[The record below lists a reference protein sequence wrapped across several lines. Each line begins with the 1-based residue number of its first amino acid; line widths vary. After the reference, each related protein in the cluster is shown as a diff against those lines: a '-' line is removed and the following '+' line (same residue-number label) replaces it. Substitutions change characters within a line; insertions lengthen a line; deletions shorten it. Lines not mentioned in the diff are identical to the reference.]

1 MALPTMEEVLNKKP
15 AGASGKSKL
24 PTMKEVSSKQ
34 STSKSKLPTMEEV
47 LSKSAKAKT
56 IVPKKKTFLEAL
68 TTWPKAQSLDPN
80 NPADAA
86 ELRNRME
93 GTATSGVGKFV
104 ERTGQAGV
112 ESMFLNRNEYKT
124 ATGNKVADI
133 AADLVGGALG
143 LAGGG
148 ELNAGANLFK
158 APLMAA
164 ERTAP
169 KIAKLAPRLGK
180 AIETVAKP
188 KTIIGSA
195 ATGAASMVP
204 FTAVESVVNNERP
217 TGDQILLN
225 AGIGAL
231 LGGGGKAVAPALE
244 KGASKLGSLLE
255 GLAAKKVKTG
265 APVVDVPGQQAVSN
279 AATAP
284 APTIPAQRQP
294 FPRLKAKPV
303 EQQALDD
310 LQQGIEAAQNY
321 IGHNDV
327 LAAYPPG
334 TTIEAAF
341 ADIKKATG
349 VDLPLLV
356 NNLEK
361 AQQAPKLRE
370 QLIADQERTRLA
382 QAAGVLP
389 QVTGIKRGAN
399 LQARPL
405 VRGEKPTLSP
415 LGSKEPAPMT
425 PEMELRVNQSN
436 LKQRDITSPEAP
448 NNIASSELPSSM
460 TEPLTPLQ
468 QVLSDAQTRTKS
480 ASTGPSGTAA
490 DGTKQRG
497 FVDTLQESVK
507 PTEEIKQGLLAD
519 LRSRYTP
526 ITNRETVARANA
538 RVAKDIEAAAN
549 YVSSAKKYTPE
560 HVATVHR
567 LIDEF
572 QKTGQVSRAVDI
584 AEKLAEQGTKAGQ
597 SIQAFSI
604 YNRLTPE
611 GILVH
616 ASRIVARAN
625 EKLPVGAEPVR
636 LTPDVAAKL
645 TDLST
650 TMQTM
655 GAVKDKANSVIDIV
669 TRAQKGEKLTAEE
682 TAAIKDFITEASK
695 FVGKVKP
702 FNPKPVKEVAPR
714 VRDNVVKFFDKQE
727 QDALKRIMERKNR
740 VSSTPLD
747 LYADYVIVGTSRL
760 AKGAVKFSDWAE
772 SMVRDLGE
780 EVRPHLEDIYN
791 KAVDKFNLSAK
802 AISRGRLS
810 EVERI
815 TNRAIKNQ
823 KIAPEDAESLRK
835 IAEQVAGL
843 SGDAKVMAS
852 QDLQAVLQAF
862 ERPTIG
868 SKVATAQIIA
878 QLLNPKTIVRN
889 ALGNELF
896 YRFERLNKMIAAP
909 LDWARV
915 KLTGGQRSVAFIP
928 NTPIKGQFEYWKN
941 WLTGWRAGL
950 RGVNPEGLTTQYDLR
965 PQTFSNKWNPLTY
978 LEKLTGATL
987 KSFDY
992 AAYKRGVADTL
1003 AEMAHIDAMRLGL
1016 KGDVAKEHVG
1026 RFARTADENILA
1038 MADQYGKYVTFQ
1050 DNNLLSTGMVKLKR
1064 GLNLGKN
1071 FGFGDLILKYP
1082 KTPANLLMRA
1092 IEYSPAGF
1100 LRSAYILAGPL
1111 FKAQPNTAE
1120 LMNSLSRAIVGTVG
1134 LTGLGY
1140 FLADKGI
1147 LTGTRAKDKDVR
1159 ELQTVAGQGQY
1170 RVNVTALQRWATS
1183 GFDPKQADPR
1193 ENDTLV
1199 SYDWAQPVAVS
1210 LSIGANALTEQKTA
1224 RNKMSGLYN
1233 VAQGGLNTL
1242 TEQSLL
1248 QGLQRAFETY
1258 PGRTGVLD
1266 KAVDIGVTLPASFVP
1281 TLVSQVNQATD
1292 NAKRLIGPVPPKQEA
1307 INLAKAKVP
1316 GMARDLPVDYTTLGQ
1331 PKEKFQGGSNNL
1343 FNVFLNPSFV
1353 SKYKPSP
1360 EAKLVIDL
1368 MNLAGDTTVAPRR
1381 PSSSIVI
1388 DGERRKLSLKQLSRL
1403 QLLVGQETAKR
1414 LRGID
1419 PKLNDKRKVNA
1430 VLRALDVAGKKG
1442 RDQLKKEIREGR

>member
-1 MALPTMEEVLNKKP
+1 MALPTMEEVLSRKQAN
-15 AGASGKSKL
+15 ASG
-24 PTMKEVSSKQ
+24 
-34 STSKSKLPTMEEV
+34 KSKLPTMEEV
-47 LSKSAKAKT
+47 LSRS
-56 IVPKKKTFLEAL
+56 PKPKKTFLQAL
-68 TTWPKAQSLDPN
+68 TTWPHTEPLDPK

-93 GTATSGVGKFV
+93 GTATSGIGKFV

-112 ESMFLNRNEYKT
+112 EAMFLNRNPYKT
-124 ATGNKVADI
+124 TTGNKVADI
-133 AADLVGGALG
+133 AADLTGGALG
-143 LAGGG
+143 LINPQSG
-148 ELNAGANLFK
+148 LNAGASLFK
-158 APLMAA
+158 LPAMAA
-164 ERTAP
+164 ERVAP
-169 KIAKLAPRLGK
+169 KIAKVAPRAGK
-180 AIETVAKP
+180 ALARVANP
-188 KTIIGSA
+188 KTIKGA
-195 ATGAASMVP
+195 AAAGAASMVP
-204 FTAVESVVNNERP
+204 FTAVESVVNNEKP

-225 AGIGAL
+225 AGLGVL
-231 LGGGGKAVAPALE
+231 LGAGGKAVAPVLE
-244 KGASKLGSLLE
+244 KGASKVGRLLE
-255 GLAAKKVKTG
+255 GLTGKKVKPSKP
-265 APVVDVPGQQAVSN
+265 AAEASIQQPVPNV
-279 AATAP
+279 ATATATP
-284 APTIPAQRQP
+284 DSTTPVQRQP
-294 FPRLKAKPV
+294 FPKLKAKPV

-310 LQQGIEAAQNY
+310 LQEGIEAAQNY

-334 TTIEAAF
+334 TSVEAAF
-341 ADIKKATG
+341 ADIKKNTG

-370 QLIADQERTRLA
+370 QLMADQERTRLA
-382 QAAGVLP
+382 QTAGVLP

-399 LQARPL
+399 IQARPIA
-405 VRGEKPTLSP
+405 RGEKPILPP
-415 LGSKEPAPMT
+415 LGSMEPSPMT
-425 PEMELRVNQSN
+425 PDMEARANPGPLTPR
-436 LKQRDITSPEAP
+436 KIAPPEAP
-448 NNIASSELPSSM
+448 MAPSNVVAPIVPL
-460 TEPLTPLQ
+460 TPTAPLTPLQ
-468 QVLSDAQTRTKS
+468 KVFSDAKVKTI
-480 ASTGPSGTAA
+480 AA

-497 FVDTLQESVK
+497 FVDTLQESAK
-507 PTEEIKQGLLAD
+507 PTEEIKQGLLSD

-526 ITNRETVARANA
+526 ISNQETVARANK
-538 RVAKDIEAAAN
+538 RVAKDIEEAAN
-549 YVSSAKKYTPE
+549 YVSSARKYTPE
-560 HVATVHR
+560 HVATAHR

-572 QKTGQVSRAVDI
+572 QKMGQVSRAVDV

-604 YNRLTPE
+604 YNRLSPE

-616 ASRIVARAN
+616 ASRIVAKAN
-625 EKLPVGAEPVR
+625 ERITIGAEPVK
-636 LTPDVAAKL
+636 LTEEIAAKL

-655 GAVKDKANSVIDIV
+655 NAVKDKANSVIDIV
-669 TRAQKGEKLTAEE
+669 ARARTGEKLTDAE
-682 TAAIKDFITEASK
+682 TVAIKEFINEASR

-702 FNPKPVKEVAPR
+702 FKPKPVVEVAPR
-714 VRDNVVKFFDKQE
+714 IRDNVVKFFDKQE

-747 LYADYVIVGTSRL
+747 MYGDYVIVGSSRL
-760 AKGAVKFSDWAE
+760 AKGVVKFSDWAE

-802 AISRGRLS
+802 AISHGKLS

-823 KIAPEDAESLRK
+823 QIAPEEAEALRK

-843 SGDAKVMAS
+843 SGEARIAAS
-852 QDLQAVLQAF
+852 QDLQAILQAF

-868 SKVATAQIIA
+868 TKVATAQTIA
-878 QLLNPKTIVRN
+878 QLLNPKTTVRN

-896 YRFERLNKMIAAP
+896 YRFERLNKMVAAP
-909 LDWARV
+909 IDWARV
-915 KLTGGQRSVAFIP
+915 KLTGGQMAVSFIANSP
-928 NTPIKGQFEYWKN
+928 LQGEYWKN

-965 PQTFSNKWNPLTY
+965 PQTFSNKWNPLNY
-978 LEKLTGATL
+978 LEKVTGATL

-992 AAYKRGVADTL
+992 AAYKRAVGDTL
-1003 AEMAHIDAMRLGL
+1003 NEMAHLDALRLGL
-1016 KGDVAKEHVG
+1016 KGEVAKEHIGQFV
-1026 RFARTADENILA
+1026 RAADENVLA
-1038 MADQYGKYVTFQ
+1038 IADQYGKYVTFQ
-1050 DNNLLSTGMVKLKR
+1050 DNNILSLGMVKLKR
-1064 GLNLGKN
+1064 GLNFGRN

-1100 LRSAYILAGPL
+1100 LRSVYILAGPL

-1120 LMNSLSRAIVGTVG
+1120 VINSLSRAIIGTVG

-1147 LTGTRAKDKDVR
+1147 LTGTKAKDKDVR
-1159 ELQTVAGQGQY
+1159 ELQTAAGQGQY
-1170 RVNVTALQRWATS
+1170 RVNVTALQRWALS
-1183 GFDPKQADPR
+1183 GFNPSLVDPQ

-1210 LSIGANALTEQKTA
+1210 LSIGANALTEQRTA
-1224 RNKMSGLYN
+1224 KNSMSGLYN

-1258 PGRTGVLD
+1258 PGREGVLD

-1281 TLVSQVNQATD
+1281 TLVSQVNQMTD
-1292 NAKRLIGPVPPKQEA
+1292 NAKRLISPVPPKEEA
-1307 INLAKAKVP
+1307 VNLAKTKVP
-1316 GMARDLPVDYTTLGQ
+1316 GLARDLPIDYTTLGK

-1368 MNLAGDTTVAPRR
+1368 MNRTGDTMVAPRR

-1388 DGERRKLSLKQLSRL
+1388 DGERRKLSLEQLSRL

-1419 PKLNDKRKVNA
+1419 AKLSDERKTKA
-1430 VLRALDVAGKKG
+1430 ILRALDVAGQKG
-1442 RDQLKKEIREGR
+1442 RGLLKKEIKESR